1 MLKIRIFYVILQ
13 LPLIYSQNHY
23 INAMDDLFERVEE
36 QLKNNWPV
44 SKEDIEEL
52 LNLSRIASHILD
64 RLVDS
69 GQAFQSLR
77 DK

>member
-1 MLKIRIFYVILQ
+1 
-13 LPLIYSQNHY
+13 
-23 INAMDDLFERVEE
+23 MDDLFERVEE

-69 GQAFQSLR
+69 GQAFQSLP

>member
-1 MLKIRIFYVILQ
+1 M
-13 LPLIYSQNHY
+13 NE
-23 INAMDDLFERVEE
+23 LFERVEE

-52 LNLSRIASHILD
+52 LNLAHIASNILD

>member
-1 MLKIRIFYVILQ
+1 
-13 LPLIYSQNHY
+13 
-23 INAMDDLFERVEE
+23 MDDLFKRVEE

-52 LNLSRIASHILD
+52 LNLARIASNILD

>member
-1 MLKIRIFYVILQ
+1 MNDIF
-13 LPLIYSQNHY
+13 
-23 INAMDDLFERVEE
+23 DRVEE

-44 SKEDIEEL
+44 DAKDIEEL
-52 LNLSRIASHILD
+52 LNLARIASHILD

-69 GQAFQSLR
+69 GQAYQSLR

>member
-1 MLKIRIFYVILQ
+1 MTE
-13 LPLIYSQNHY
+13 
-23 INAMDDLFERVEE
+23 LFERVEE

-69 GQAFQSLR
+69 GKAYQSLR

>member
-1 MLKIRIFYVILQ
+1 
-13 LPLIYSQNHY
+13 
-23 INAMDDLFERVEE
+23 MDELFKRVQE
-36 QLKNNWPV
+36 QLDNNWPV

-52 LNLSRIASHILD
+52 LNLAHIASHILD

>member
-1 MLKIRIFYVILQ
+1 M
-13 LPLIYSQNHY
+13 N
-23 INAMDDLFERVEE
+23 DLFERVEE

-64 RLVDS
+64 RLVET
-69 GQAFQSLR
+69 GEAYQSLR
-77 DK
+77 DR